1 MTTILTN
8 YSSAYM
14 SLAATFP
21 SRSVNSNWKDD
32 VTTQNNEQTI
42 RTSALGE
49 KSIFDPF
56 SDGARLDRVG
66 CEDLSVTYENIY
78 MEPKDDT
85 RASEWSEGETYSFGY
100 KSANGSVCNHQG
112 TGIEHKE
119 QQFPESSLVELT
131 DPTELI
137 QQTQIQKETS
147 SSQSVSLETIQ
158 SRLSLASGIPR
169 NFVGGSSSYQQL
181 LSNFDRGRSLRGND
195 ATASEIECQRLR
207 MAAINDYG
215 FAKLGIPSSSAMPF
229 IMTVD
234 AQQPNLRNEPN
245 LSSASSNSPSDSAS
259 PKIKNG
265 TSSVFMP
272 FDSYGAECS
281 GNRTA
286 GTTLNS
292 AKTSTE
298 LPG

>member
-42 RTSALGE
+42 RTSELGE
-49 KSIFDPF
+49 KSVFDPF
-56 SDGARLDRVG
+56 SDGARPDRGVG
-66 CEDLSVTYENIY
+66 CEDLSVTYEKTY
-78 MEPKDDT
+78 MEPKGNT

-119 QQFPESSLVELT
+119 VELT
-131 DPTELI
+131 EPIELI

-245 LSSASSNSPSDSAS
+245 FSSASSNSPSDSAS

-265 TSSVFMP
+265 MSPVFMP

-281 GNRTA
+281 GNRAA

-292 AKTSTE
+292 AKTSTA

>member
-8 YSSAYM
+8 CSSAYM

-42 RTSALGE
+42 RTSELGE
-49 KSIFDPF
+49 KSVFDPF
-56 SDGARLDRVG
+56 SDGARPDRGVG
-66 CEDLSVTYENIY
+66 CEDLSVTYEKIY
-78 MEPKDDT
+78 MEPKDNT

-119 QQFPESSLVELT
+119 VELT
-131 DPTELI
+131 EPIELI

-181 LSNFDRGRSLRGND
+181 LRNFDRGRSLRGND

-245 LSSASSNSPSDSAS
+245 FSSASSNSPSDSAS

-281 GNRTA
+281 GNRTV

>member
-1 MTTILTN
+1 
-8 YSSAYM
+8 M

-42 RTSALGE
+42 RTSELGE
-49 KSIFDPF
+49 KSVFDPF
-56 SDGARLDRVG
+56 SDGARPDRGVG
-66 CEDLSVTYENIY
+66 CEDLSVTYEKIY
-78 MEPKDDT
+78 MEPKDNT

-119 QQFPESSLVELT
+119 VELT
-131 DPTELI
+131 KPIELI

-158 SRLSLASGIPR
+158 SRLSLTSGTPR

-181 LSNFDRGRSLRGND
+181 LRNFDRGRSLRGND

-229 IMTVD
+229 LLTVD
-234 AQQPNLRNEPN
+234 AQQLNLRNEPN
-245 LSSASSNSPSDSAS
+245 FSSASSNSPSDSAS

-265 TSSVFMP
+265 MSPVFMP

-281 GNRTA
+281 GNRAA

-292 AKTSTE
+292 AKTSTA

>member
-119 QQFPESSLVELT
+119 QQFPESSSVELT

-147 SSQSVSLETIQ
+147 SSQSVSSETIQ
-158 SRLSLASGIPR
+158 SRLSLTSGTPR

-181 LSNFDRGRSLRGND
+181 ESNFDCGRSLRGNN
-195 ATASEIECQRLR
+195 ATASEIESQRLR

-229 IMTVD
+229 LLTVD
-234 AQQPNLRNEPN
+234 AQQLNLRNEPN
-245 LSSASSNSPSDSAS
+245 FSSASSNSPSDSAS

>member
-1 MTTILTN
+1 
-8 YSSAYM
+8 M

-42 RTSALGE
+42 RTSELGE
-49 KSIFDPF
+49 KSVFDPF
-56 SDGARLDRVG
+56 SDGARPDRGVG
-66 CEDLSVTYENIY
+66 CEDLSVTYEKIY
-78 MEPKDDT
+78 MEPKDNT

-119 QQFPESSLVELT
+119 VELT
-131 DPTELI
+131 EPIELI

-181 LSNFDRGRSLRGND
+181 ESNFDCGRSLRGNN
-195 ATASEIECQRLR
+195 ATASEIESQRLR